1 MSVSAAAVVV
11 SELKRV
17 LGERN
22 VVAENEAELRLHSSA
37 PYSYHDANRV
47 LPVCVAFACSEADV
61 CAVVRIASAHRVAIV
76 SVGAGTNLEGQS
88 VVSASEP
95 NSSAFICLSL
105 TRMRRIV
112 ALHPEDL
119 DVVVEPGVTFPQL
132 NNALSSHSL
141 VFPLDAGPNA
151 TIGGMIA
158 CGASGIRAV
167 RYGPIRHHVLSLRVV
182 TADGAVVVTGK
193 RAKKMVA
200 GLDLT
205 RLFVGSEGTLGI
217 ITLATLRVYPLLK
230 HRVAALASFRSTAD
244 VVACVGRIVVAG
256 VPLNMCE
263 LLDTLMVRCVNKKLP
278 KLNLPEAELL
288 YVECGANNAAFLAQT
303 LEEVRAIANASGAIA
318 FQSAN
323 DEQGCDQLFMARKA
337 ALIAAPSLA
346 TGSDVQVLT
355 TDVCV
360 PVSALVQYVRE
371 AGAMVARSGLHSP
384 LVGHVGDG
392 NLHYF
397 VCFDNTPQLRERA
410 IELSHDMVRLA
421 LRLDGTST
429 GEHGTG
435 TGKRW
440 CLEEELGSAAI
451 DVHRSI
457 KAALDPL
464 NIMNPGKI
472 LAVAPTQP
480 RAKL

>member
-1 MSVSAAAVVV
+1 MALIV

-17 LGERN
+17 LGEAN
-22 VVAENEAELRLHSSA
+22 VVADNEDEVRLHSSA
-37 PYSYHDANRV
+37 PYSYHDANRK
-47 LPVCVAFACSEADV
+47 LPLCVAFATSEADV
-61 CAVVRIASAHRVAIV
+61 CAVVRVASAHRVAIV
-76 SVGAGTNLEGQS
+76 GVGAGTNLEGQS
-88 VVSASEP
+88 VVGASD
-95 NSSAFICLSL
+95 SQVSTFICLSL

-112 ALHPEDL
+112 ALHADDL
-119 DVVVEPGVTFPQL
+119 DVVVEPGVTFPML
-132 NNALSSHSL
+132 NAALAKHAL

-167 RYGPIRHHVLSLRVV
+167 RYGAIRNHVLSLRVV

-217 ITLATLRVYPLLK
+217 ITLATLRVYPLLH

-263 LLDTLMVRCVNKKLP
+263 LLDTLMVKCVNKKLP
-278 KLNLPEAELL
+278 KLKLPESELL
-288 YVECGANNAAFLAQT
+288 YIECGANDAAFLART
-303 LEEVRAIANASGAIA
+303 LEQVRELANASGATA
-318 FQSAN
+318 FQSADN
-323 DEQGCDQLFMARKA
+323 EQGCDDLFMARKA

-346 TGSDVQVLT
+346 SGNDVQVLT

-371 AGAMVARSGLHSP
+371 AGEMVARANLHCP

-397 VCFDNTPQLRERA
+397 VCFDNTPELRERA
-410 IELSHDMVRLA
+410 VALSHDMVRLA

-435 TGKRW
+435 TGKSW

-451 DVHRSI
+451 AVHRSI

-472 LAVAPTQP
+472 LPSRAPA
-480 RAKL
+480 AKL